1 MTDKQICKNQFYS
14 IIADALLYLI
24 TISITGS
31 YLAKLTGAL
40 GFSDSLTATITSAV
54 ALGYSFQLLAIPL
67 FRKGRA
73 KTKIVVLYTVSTLMF
88 SILYMTPFFQ
98 FSAMAKTVIFIS
110 FFLLGNFILNAV
122 FPARTSMFMSFVEDR
137 QRGRFTALK
146 EAVSL
151 IFGIAFQFS
160 LASIIDKCELSGNLN
175 SAFKTLTFI
184 IGGLTVAHIMCIILT
199 KENKPEEK
207 KTTSLFKDL
216 KEMLHSKTTLPII
229 LLGAF
234 WSISYNISVS
244 FYGTYQI
251 KELGFSMAF
260 VAVQSVV
267 MAVAR
272 ICASV
277 FLGKYADKHSFA
289 KMLKICYLAIGLA
302 FLVMVFSR
310 PSNGYVT
317 YTLYSILSAIAFG
330 GINSAEI
337 NIVYDYVEPE
347 KRMNVISVKQTL
359 YGLSG
364 FGITLLV
371 TPLVNYIQ
379 QNGNML
385 LGMNLYAQQVL
396 SAISFVCVL
405 LLIVYVNKIILKIK
419 PHTEK

>member
-1 MTDKQICKNQFYS
+1 MTDKQRYKNQFYT
-14 IIADALLYLI
+14 IMADTLLYLI
-24 TISITGS
+24 TISITGT

-40 GFSDSLTATITSAV
+40 EFSDSLTATIASAV

-73 KTKIVVLYTVSTLMF
+73 KTKIVVLYTISTLMF
-88 SILYMTPFFQ
+88 SLLYLTPFIQ
-98 FSAMAKTVIFIS
+98 LGMRVKTVIFIS
-110 FFLLGNFILNAV
+110 FFLLGNFILNMV
-122 FPARTSMFMSFVEDR
+122 FPARTNMFMSFVEDR

-151 IFGIAFQFS
+151 IFGIVFQFA
-160 LASIIDKCELSGNLN
+160 LASVIDRAEVSG
-175 SAFKTLTFI
+175 SVTAAFKTLTFI
-184 IGGLTVAHIMCIILT
+184 IAGLTVAHIMCIILT
-199 KENKPEEK
+199 KENEPEEK

-216 KEMLHSKTTLPII
+216 KEMICSKTTLPII

-234 WSISYNISVS
+234 WSISYNMSVS

-260 VAVQSVV
+260 DAVQSVI
-267 MAVAR
+267 MAGAR

-277 FLGKYADKHSFA
+277 LLGKYADKHSFA
-289 KMLKICYLAIGLA
+289 KMLKICYVSIALA

-337 NIVYDYVEPE
+337 NIVYDYVAPE

-371 TPLVNYIQ
+371 TPLVNHIQ
-379 QNGNML
+379 KSGNMF
-385 LGMNLYAQQVL
+385 LGMNIYAQQVL
-396 SAISFVCVL
+396 SAISFVLVL

-419 PHTEK
+419 PHSEV